1 MFSERFSTS
10 KFKKKNTDQEIKN
23 KEVIEAIHER
33 DLQNPRLDSFKPNF
47 R

>member
-1 MFSERFSTS
+1 MKGFPHQSL
-10 KFKKKNTDQEIKN
+10 KKNTDQEIKN

-33 DLQNPRLDSFKPNF
+33 DLQNPRLDSFKSNF